1 MKENNTK
8 NVTMPNIENR
18 EHRKNNASTGSARN
32 SGKAKSGR
40 SSKCSGGIRSRERTR
55 SNGSSGRNRNS
66 GKIAG
71 QSMKQDTASTLLLK
85 NNKNFAE
92 LFNRTFLV
100 GETISPEELR
110 EEDIKETARLRITK
124 DDGGTM
130 LVQYR
135 DVVKSVQNGRIFAV
149 LGVEHQSEIDYAMP
163 FRILEVD
170 FINYA
175 RQMQVIRDRHNAEW
189 KTGKEGGNER
199 KQHTPK
205 GISTGEYLGRF
216 LKTDRIVRCVTLVIY

>member
-1 MKENNTK
+1 
-8 NVTMPNIENR
+8 MPNIENR

-32 SGKAKSGR
+32 SGKAKIGG